1 MSSDYQIDIDTQA
14 LENAQLEL
22 QTLAEEEEKN
32 RVLQQQR
39 DIQLQQQIE
48 QSQAELNDPREAEGG
63 GGISGITKEIGAA
76 IGGGIQDTASSIV
89 TLPERAIDMF
99 RGEMEEEG
107 QTDDG

>member
-39 DIQLQQQIE
+39 DLSLIHI
-48 QSQAELNDPREAEGG
+48 
-63 GGISGITKEIGAA
+63 
-76 IGGGIQDTASSIV
+76 
-89 TLPERAIDMF
+89 
-99 RGEMEEEG
+99 
-107 QTDDG
+107 